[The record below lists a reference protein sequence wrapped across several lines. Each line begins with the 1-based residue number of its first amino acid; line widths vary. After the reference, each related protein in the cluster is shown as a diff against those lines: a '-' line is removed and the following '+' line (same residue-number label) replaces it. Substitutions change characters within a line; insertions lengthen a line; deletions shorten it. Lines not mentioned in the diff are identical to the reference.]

1 MSFGVH
7 FAPTKCKAATLK
19 WWSALR
25 AEMILRATLARTS
38 FHKVQPCQEG
48 QRGAVRPRAAR
59 LRTTSNRAT
68 RRSWGKVV
76 LSSATGV

>member
-1 MSFGVH
+1 MDL
-7 FAPTKCKAATLK
+7 PITATLT
-19 WWSALR
+19 WWSGLSA
-25 AEMILRATLARTS
+25 AMIPRATLAGTS

-59 LRTTSNRAT
+59 PRTTSNRAT
-68 RRSWGKVV
+68 RRSGGKVV